1 MVTRSFVVDESNTP
15 EPDPYD
21 DTEELVNSMFETDSC
36 DLESID
42 SYKPKKSLT
51 PVPASRSPSKVTK
64 HFNDPKLQLTQTFS
78 SLVIFTQNEWSKRG
92 LGNNDCRIW
101 KVHGPCISIPRRCR
115 FILSRKFFTFS
126 HTSPCLLWSLNAQF
140 QKA

>member
-64 HFNDPKLQLTQTFS
+64 HLNDPRLVQLTQTFS
-78 SLVIFTQNEWSKRG
+78 S
-92 LGNNDCRIW
+92 
-101 KVHGPCISIPRRCR
+101 
-115 FILSRKFFTFS
+115 
-126 HTSPCLLWSLNAQF
+126 
-140 QKA
+140 